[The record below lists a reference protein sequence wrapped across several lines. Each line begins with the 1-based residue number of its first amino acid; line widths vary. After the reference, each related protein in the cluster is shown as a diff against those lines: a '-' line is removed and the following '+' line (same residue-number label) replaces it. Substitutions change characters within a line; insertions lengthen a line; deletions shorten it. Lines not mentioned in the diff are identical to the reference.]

1 MNIPKKVYKYI
12 EHELSHYEQYKK
24 ELELES
30 ELELK
35 DDDMSQKSTGL
46 LSLERTTEA
55 IERALMKLTDK
66 QKILFDEIYNK
77 GRADIDNINREL
89 NISKKTYARYKQSI
103 LYEAGHEL
111 GVLDARSKSC
121 LNKK

>member
-30 ELELK
+30 EQENGDSL
-35 DDDMSQKSTGL
+35 QKSTGV

-55 IERALMKLTDK
+55 IEKALMRLTDK
-66 QKILFDEIYNK
+66 QKILFDEIYIK
-77 GRADIDNINREL
+77 GRTDIDNINQEL

-103 LYEAGHEL
+103 MNEAGQEL
-111 GVLDARSKSC
+111 GVILPK
-121 LNKK
+121 